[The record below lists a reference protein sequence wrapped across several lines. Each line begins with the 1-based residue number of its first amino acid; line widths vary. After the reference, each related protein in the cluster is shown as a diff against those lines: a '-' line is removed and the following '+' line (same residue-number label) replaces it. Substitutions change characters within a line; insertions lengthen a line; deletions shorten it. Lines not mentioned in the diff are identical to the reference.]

1 MAPDFLADRDPP
13 MTLSVLRLNKNEERR
28 LRGGHLWIYSNEVD
42 SKTTPLKSFAP
53 GQQVL
58 VESSQGKALGVAYV
72 NPSSLICAR
81 LLDSG
86 SKAFGQKQL
95 EQRLSQALELR
106 QQLFAAPCYRLVYGE
121 SDWLPGLVVD
131 RFGDHRSVQ
140 FNTAGMEALR
150 EPVIAALQKVLKP
163 TSILLR
169 NDASVRKLE
178 GLPEIVECVHGES
191 PDDVELMEN
200 GVRFLAPLA
209 SGQKTGW
216 FYDQRPNR
224 AWLRELAPGKRVLD
238 VFSYVGSFGVQA
250 ATFGASEVWCN
261 DASELALEK
270 AHENAVL
277 NGVGDKLVT
286 LQGDAF
292 DALRQ
297 LKDDGERFDIVIV
310 DPPAFIKRKKDQ
322 KEGILAYRRINELA
336 MRLLNYGGYLIS
348 GSCSMHMPRE
358 ELLDIVR
365 AASRHIDRNAQVL
378 MEGMQGADHPVH
390 PAIPETR
397 YLKAVL
403 SRISR

>member
-1 MAPDFLADRDPP
+1 
-13 MTLSVLRLNKNEERR
+13 MTLPTLRLNKNEERR

-42 SKTTPLKSFAP
+42 TKATPLKGFEA
-53 GQQVL
+53 GQQVI
-58 VESSQGKALGVAYV
+58 VEASNGKALGTAYV
-72 NPSSLICAR
+72 NPNSLICAR
-81 LLDSG
+81 MLDTNTT
-86 SKAFGQKQL
+86 AFGQKQVK
-95 EQRLSQALELR
+95 QRIKQALELR
-106 QQLFAAPCYRLVYGE
+106 EQLFADPCYRLIYGE

-131 RFGDHRSVQ
+131 RFGDHLSVQ

-150 EPVIAALQKVLKP
+150 EPVLEALQKVLQPK
-163 TSILLR
+163 SILLR
-169 NDASVRKLE
+169 NDAGVRKLE
-178 GLPEIVECVHGES
+178 GLPEVVECVHGES
-191 PDDVELMEN
+191 PDDVELVEN
-200 GVRFLAPLA
+200 GVRFIAPLA

-250 ATFGASEVWCN
+250 AAFGASEVWCN
-261 DASELALEK
+261 DASERALDK
-270 AHENAVL
+270 VHENAAL
-277 NGVGDKLVT
+277 NGVGDKLNT

-297 LKDDGERFDIVIV
+297 LKDDGERFDVIIV
-310 DPPAFIKRKKDQ
+310 DPPAFIKRKKDL

-358 ELLDIVR
+358 EMLDIVR
-365 AASRHIDRNAQVL
+365 AASRHVDRNAQVL
-378 MEGMQGADHPVH
+378 MEGMQGPDHPVH
-390 PAIPETR
+390 PAISETR
-397 YLKAVL
+397 YLKTVL